1 MMVEKKNEKVRLTMK
16 SWREICGF
24 LLETVVLI
32 WVVGVIFALL
42 GLPVLLSV
50 GAAVVLALLLD
61 FLQKKIWKTTL
72 GNRSFCADDTAAFL
86 QLPIA
91 KQIRIVI
98 SSLVLLL
105 GVALL
110 FL

>member
-1 MMVEKKNEKVRLTMK
+1 MK
-16 SWREICGF
+16 SWRETCGF
-24 LLETVVLI
+24 LLEMVVLI
-32 WVVGVIFALL
+32 WIVGVIFALL
-42 GLPVLLSV
+42 GLPYLFSI
-50 GAAVVLALLLD
+50 GASFALALLLD

-91 KQIRIVI
+91 KQVRIVI

-105 GVALL
+105 GAALL

>member
-1 MMVEKKNEKVRLTMK
+1 MIMK
-16 SWREICGF
+16 MTCPSWREVCGF
-24 LLETVVLI
+24 LLEMVVLI
-32 WVVGVIFALL
+32 WIVGVIFALI
-42 GLPVLLSV
+42 GLPVLLSII
-50 GAAVVLALLLD
+50 AAFVLTLLLD

-86 QLPIA
+86 QLPLA